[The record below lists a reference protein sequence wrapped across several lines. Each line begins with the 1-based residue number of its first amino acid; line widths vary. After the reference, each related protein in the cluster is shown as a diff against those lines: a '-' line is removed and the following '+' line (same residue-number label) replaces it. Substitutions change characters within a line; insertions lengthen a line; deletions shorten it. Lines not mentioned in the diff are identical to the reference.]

1 MRNFPV
7 GRVTAQRPEGQVCPG
22 STDSGG
28 AEYSQPMKWVGDM
41 RSQTQ
46 WVYDPLESAQLR
58 EVAVGT
64 GTGGDWIAE
73 GFMVL
78 EEPII
83 GSRTA

>member
-1 MRNFPV
+1 
-7 GRVTAQRPEGQVCPG
+7 
-22 STDSGG
+22 
-28 AEYSQPMKWVGDM
+28 MKWVGDM

-78 EEPII
+78 MAPFLGARRHSTAEYDGGQQEIVG
-83 GSRTA
+83 GSPGLLCRAKWGA